1 MDLRSAI
8 APDGGSER
16 AWSASIVGLFTVGAI
31 LAIGDLASDFGQS
44 PALGHVLVEGAI
56 FAACGVGAVLGL
68 RRLATLRRRERAAQ
82 AELAEVVADLGQRLA
97 ATQQDAARWQGEAKD
112 LLRGL
117 GEAIDRQLDRWQL
130 SPAEKE
136 IALLLL
142 KGLGH
147 KEVAAVRQVAEATV
161 RQQAR
166 GIYRKAGL
174 EGRHDL
180 AAFFLEGL
188 LAPLER
194 ERP

>member
-1 MDLRSAI
+1 MDLQPAI
-8 APDGGSER
+8 APNGGSER
-16 AWSASIVGLFTVGAI
+16 AWSAIIVGLFAVGGL
-31 LAIGDLASDFGQS
+31 LAIGDLASDFGHR

-56 FAACGVGAVLGL
+56 FAACGLGAALGL
-68 RRLATLRRRERAAQ
+68 RRLAALRARERAARVEA
-82 AELAEVVADLGQRLA
+82 AELGQRLA
-97 ATQQDAARWQGEAKD
+97 ASRVEAERWRGEARD
-112 LLRGL
+112 LLDGL
-117 GEAIDRQLDRWQL
+117 GQAIDRQLDRWGL

-136 IALLLL
+136 IAVLLL

-166 GIYRKAGL
+166 GVYKKAGL

-188 LAPLER
+188 LAPVAER
-194 ERP
+194 GEGTAP